1 MSIKVHSTEI
11 YEKCYIG
18 DNLLD
23 RELKLRKVYRD
34 EVLAYINDL
43 KILKIFQMKDRYFC
57 LVDNPVLNVNLNLGL
72 LYEIDVDNKRLVEL
86 PQNFYKRQDLNEQS
100 GWSSFSNM
108 IAEEDGRYFTIYS
121 LNMYNSGEIAEF
133 NFDNNQ
139 FEKRLSID
147 YNYKNDTVYITEG
160 RAVIVSIKN
169 EGIYF
174 LGKNTSNKYT
184 SEIYLNKYNV
194 NNNSY
199 TILNNKCDE
208 DTCYLESFKGKLHL
222 FARKS
227 NRENYLD
234 VYSYNAENQSYTLK
248 VRVDGKGFHES
259 RIYGEC
265 FGRLYADDFIINND
279 YSISKYNGLFIDK
292 PKSTCLGI
300 LDNDLCISHDALG
313 NIKARI
319 IKMDKDTYEEIK

>member
-72 LYEIDVDNKRLVEL
+72 LYEIDVANKRLVEL
-86 PQNFYKRQDLNEQS
+86 PQNFYKRQNLNDS
-100 GWSSFSNM
+100 HGWASFSDI
-108 IAEEDGRYFTIYS
+108 IAEYNGRYFTIYNTDM
-121 LNMYNSGEIAEF
+121 LHNGEIAEF
-133 NFDNNQ
+133 NFNNNQ
-139 FEKRLSID
+139 FERVMEIHYDYRDESIALDRDRLSMS
-147 YNYKNDTVYITEG
+147 
-160 RAVIVSIKN
+160 AIKN

-174 LGKNTSNKYT
+174 LSVTTGSIYT
-184 SEIYLNKYNV
+184 LSTHLNKYNPE
-194 NNNSY
+194 NNSC
-199 TILNNKCDE
+199 TLVKSECDY
-208 DTCYLESFKGKLHL
+208 DFAYLASFKGKLHL
-222 FARKS
+222 FARRN
-227 NRENYLD
+227 NRDNALE
-234 VYSYNAENQSYTLK
+234 VFIYNADSSSFTFVCRIES
-248 VRVDGKGFHES
+248 KGFHPT

-300 LDNDLCISHDALG
+300 LDNDLCISHDTLG